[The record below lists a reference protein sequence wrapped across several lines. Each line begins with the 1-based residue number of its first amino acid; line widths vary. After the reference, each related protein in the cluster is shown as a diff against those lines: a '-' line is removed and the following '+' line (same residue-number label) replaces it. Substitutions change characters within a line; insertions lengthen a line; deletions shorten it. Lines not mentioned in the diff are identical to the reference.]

1 MTQAPQVLVVD
12 DSQSIRQAVRGMLE
26 PHGYQVRE
34 ATDGDEGLEAI
45 RAESDPMIVL
55 LDYQMERMDGGE
67 VLKTVASEGGPLL
80 NHEYIMIS
88 AVAHTFPPDF
98 IELLRSMSIR
108 VLQKP
113 FDGEALV
120 PAVEGAVERLSA
132 EESDDYFAGRPRGS
146 QLGAWASR
154 QSAPL
159 PSRETLEA
167 AYRATE
173 QRFDGAAVPRPP
185 FWGGFRLIPSRIEF
199 WFGRTDRLHDRVLYV
214 REGDGW
220 SVERL
225 YP

>member
-1 MTQAPQVLVVD
+1 MGEPSGIARLLNRFSQGRRFIAGDASGRRKTQESRMTQAPQVLVVD

-113 FDGEALV
+113 FDDTALV
-120 PAVEGAVERLSA
+120 PAVEGAVERLNA
-132 EESDDYFAGRPRGS
+132 PPDE
-146 QLGAWASR
+146 
-154 QSAPL
+154 PL
-159 PSRETLEA
+159 PWAPES
-167 AYRATE
+167 
-173 QRFDGAAVPRPP
+173 
-185 FWGGFRLIPSRIEF
+185 
-199 WFGRTDRLHDRVLYV
+199 
-214 REGDGW
+214 
-220 SVERL
+220 
-225 YP
+225 

>member
-1 MTQAPQVLVVD
+1 MGGPSGIARLLNRFSQGGRFIAGDASGRRKTQESRMTQAPQVLVVD

-26 PHGYQVRE
+26 PQGYQVRE

-113 FDGEALV
+113 FDDKALV
-120 PAVEGAVERLSA
+120 PAVEGAVERLNA
-132 EESDDYFAGRPRGS
+132 PPDE
-146 QLGAWASR
+146 
-154 QSAPL
+154 PL
-159 PSRETLEA
+159 PWA
-167 AYRATE
+167 
-173 QRFDGAAVPRPP
+173 P
-185 FWGGFRLIPSRIEF
+185 
-199 WFGRTDRLHDRVLYV
+199 
-214 REGDGW
+214 EG
-220 SVERL
+220 
-225 YP
+225 

>member
-1 MTQAPQVLVVD
+1 MGEPSGIARLLNRFSQGRRFIAGDAAGRRKTQESRMTQAPQVLVVD

-55 LDYQMERMDGGE
+55 LDYQMERMGGGE

-80 NHEYIMIS
+80 HHEYIMIS

-120 PAVEGAVERLSA
+120 PAVEGAVERLNA
-132 EESDDYFAGRPRGS
+132 PPDE
-146 QLGAWASR
+146 
-154 QSAPL
+154 PL
-159 PSRETLEA
+159 PWA
-167 AYRATE
+167 
-173 QRFDGAAVPRPP
+173 P
-185 FWGGFRLIPSRIEF
+185 
-199 WFGRTDRLHDRVLYV
+199 
-214 REGDGW
+214 EG
-220 SVERL
+220 
-225 YP
+225 

>member
-88 AVAHTFPPDF
+88 AVAHTFPPATSEASTDTRSGLTSTARAFSTMGPSMGVGRRSLTAYSAVTVTGGCSSPACF
-98 IELLRSMSIR
+98 IN
-108 VLQKP
+108 V
-113 FDGEALV
+113 
-120 PAVEGAVERLSA
+120 
-132 EESDDYFAGRPRGS
+132 
-146 QLGAWASR
+146 
-154 QSAPL
+154 
-159 PSRETLEA
+159 
-167 AYRATE
+167 
-173 QRFDGAAVPRPP
+173 
-185 FWGGFRLIPSRIEF
+185 
-199 WFGRTDRLHDRVLYV
+199 
-214 REGDGW
+214 
-220 SVERL
+220 
-225 YP
+225 